1 MHLFKVSHAI
11 ARLVSIYLRQNLR
24 TPKGAVM
31 RFNQFKCHSLAT
43 LSILAVT
50 AAFSPTLLASEN
62 EQFEIGKQ
70 KAKVCMTCHGADG
83 ISTQD
88 PYPNLR
94 GQKMGYLISSLKDY
108 QTRERTSGLAVLMQ
122 QQADA
127 LSDQDIRDIAYF
139 YSQLGNESQP

>member
-1 MHLFKVSHAI
+1 MSLIQERWNPKTLFTSLIVATALFFSADAVS
-11 ARLVSIYLRQNLR
+11 ND
-24 TPKGAVM
+24 
-31 RFNQFKCHSLAT
+31 
-43 LSILAVT
+43 
-50 AAFSPTLLASEN
+50 

-70 KAKVCMTCHGADG
+70 KAKVCMTCHGEDG
-83 ISTQD
+83 ISTQE

-127 LSDQDIRDIAYF
+127 LSDQDIEDISYF
-139 YSQLGNESQP
+139 YSQLGNEK